1 MKKFSYLLIAE
12 MLGLSATLQ
21 AEDVVLSTFEDGDNG
36 LINNTPW
43 YDAGLYDQ
51 QPGVMANPLTDGLNT
66 SSKCFGM
73 VKKDMAGA
81 WWGAWTFLDLATPI
95 TITEENKYFKMMVYR
110 SSKCGG
116 TTIGWNTN
124 EGDCWLNSKDVSE
137 YGVWQDMVWD
147 LTDKIGTELKTIVL
161 LHYDWDGQNTPQ
173 STLYFDNLVLSSD
186 PLPRGVTLM
195 DGTGFG
201 FGFEDESEMNKWV
214 AKVEINDTE
223 NNAYSIVDNP
233 YPEDD
238 LNTSAKAMR
247 FDKGDVTWWHGGPHF
262 ELNGLI
268 QLGADL
274 GLQYLHVAVA
284 IPPTAFDETG
294 MCTIQTSAWD
304 HLGKESETKHLLF
317 EGQENK
323 WNDLVFELTQEL
335 NYLQKL
341 AVRFDIRKD
350 AEDEYINSP
359 AGTFYVDAIEINADE
374 NPRTSIKNDAGGT
387 GMVEKAKVQKS
398 YVLLNNGSKDARVV
412 VSEDTVLEIGAMNG
426 AVVRQVEVNAGDV
439 VYVNTLAPGMYYIK
453 AKGEKAV
460 VLVVK

>member
-1 MKKFSYLLIAE
+1 MKKISYLLMAG
-12 MLGLSATLQ
+12 MLGLSATVQ
-21 AEDVVLSTFEDGDNG
+21 ADDVVLSTFEDGDNG
-36 LINNTPW
+36 LVNNTPW

-51 QPGVMANPLTDGLNT
+51 QPAIVTNPLTDGINT

-81 WWGAWTFLDLATPI
+81 WWGAWTFFDLATPV
-95 TITEENKYFKMMVYR
+95 TITEETKYFKMMVYR

-124 EGDCWLNSKDVSE
+124 ESAWLNSMNVNE
-137 YGVWQDMVWD
+137 YGVWQDIVLD

-173 STLYFDNLVLSSD
+173 AELLFDNFVLSSD

-195 DGTGFG
+195 DGTDFG
-201 FGFEDESEMNKWV
+201 FGFENESQMNKWV
-214 AKVEINDTE
+214 AHVEINDTE

-233 YPEDD
+233 YPEDA
-238 LNTSAKAMR
+238 LNTTAKAMR

-284 IPPTAFDETG
+284 IPETAFDESG
-294 MCTIQTSAWD
+294 ICTIQTSAWD

-317 EGQENK
+317 EGQENM
-323 WNDLVFELTQEL
+323 WNDLVFDLTEEL
-335 NYLQKL
+335 NYIQKL

-350 AEDEYINSP
+350 ANDEYINSP
-359 AGTFYVDAIEINADE
+359 AGAFYVDAIQIDTNGDLRSEIVG
-374 NPRTSIKNDAGGT
+374 DAGGT
-387 GMVEKAKVQKS
+387 GMVENVKAQKS
-398 YVLLNNGSKDARVV
+398 YVLLNNGSKEARVV
-412 VSEDTVLEIGAMNG
+412 ASEDTVLEIGSMNG
-426 AVVRQVEVNAGDV
+426 AMVRKVEVKAGDV
-439 VYVNTLAPGMYYIK
+439 VYVNTLAAGLYYIK

>member
-1 MKKFSYLLIAE
+1 MKKKSFLLVA
-12 MLGLSATLQ
+12 GLLSLSMAMQ

-36 LINNTPW
+36 LVNNTPW
-43 YDAGLYDQ
+43 YEAGLYDQ
-51 QPGVMANPLTDGLNT
+51 QPGIVANPLTNGLNT

-73 VKKDMAGA
+73 VKKDMVGT
-81 WWGAWTFLDLATPI
+81 WWGAWTFFDLATPV
-95 TITEENKYFKMMVYR
+95 TITEETKYFKMMVYR
-110 SSKCGG
+110 SSECGG
-116 TTIGWNTN
+116 TTIGWNSN
-124 EGDCWLNSKDVSE
+124 ENAWLNSMNVNE
-137 YGVWQDMVWD
+137 YGVWQDIVLD
-147 LTDKIGTELKTIVL
+147 LSDKVGEELKTIVL

-173 STLYFDNLVLSSD
+173 AALYFDNFVLSSD

-201 FGFEDESEMNKWV
+201 FGFEDESNFNKWV
-214 AKVEINDTE
+214 ANVEINDEE

-233 YPEDD
+233 YPDD
-238 LNTSAKAMR
+238 VLNTTAKAMQ

-284 IPPTAFDETG
+284 IPETAFDENG

-304 HLGKESETKHLLF
+304 HLGKESEMTHLLF
-317 EGQENK
+317 EGQENM
-323 WNDLVFELTQEL
+323 WNELVFDLTQEL

-350 AEDEYINSP
+350 ADDEYINSP
-359 AGTFYVDAIEINADE
+359 AGTFYVDAVEINGDE
-374 NPRTSIKNDAGGT
+374 NPRESIAADEGGT
-387 GMVEKAKVQKS
+387 GAVESVMEDKS
-398 YVLLNNGSKDARVV
+398 FRLINNGCKDARVAV
-412 VSEDTVLEIGAMNG
+412 TEDTQLEIGSMNG
-426 AVVRQVEVNAGDV
+426 AVVKKFDVKAGDM
-439 VYVNTLAPGMYYIK
+439 VYVNTLAPGLYYIK
-453 AKGEKAV
+453 ARGEKAV